1 MTIGVVGGMGSY
13 ATLDFFE
20 RYLNKFEADKEWD
33 RPRIVIDNR
42 CTMPSRV
49 RAILYNERWDQVV
62 SEISDS
68 IGTLIQAGCDNII
81 LACNTS
87 HVFLP
92 DVFKAHPEYE
102 KYVLHIIKLCAEDIR
117 SKNITQVTL
126 IATEGTILSRI
137 YQTVFEEYGINV
149 IAPGEEVFERMRYFI
164 EAVKTNSYTE
174 QLLDDFESFVLEQA
188 PMPLVLGCTEFPVI
202 FSKIRSRETIKILDI
217 FDPLESVL
225 QQLYN
230 RYNDKVKE
238 ECQH

>member
-92 DVFKAHPEYE
+92 DV
-102 KYVLHIIKLCAEDIR
+102 LRHIPNTKSMCC
-117 SKNITQVTL
+117 
-126 IATEGTILSRI
+126 ILSSCV
-137 YQTVFEEYGINV
+137 Q
-149 IAPGEEVFERMRYFI
+149 
-164 EAVKTNSYTE
+164 KT
-174 QLLDDFESFVLEQA
+174 
-188 PMPLVLGCTEFPVI
+188 LGLKHHTGNTY
-202 FSKIRSRETIKILDI
+202 SDR
-217 FDPLESVL
+217 
-225 QQLYN
+225 
-230 RYNDKVKE
+230 RYNTFTNIPD
-238 ECQH
+238 CI